1 MNNWSGVMSVGLVL
15 SYVESQRNKGCL
27 YKLVLLPAVKK
38 IKRKICQVCFD
49 LK

>member
-1 MNNWSGVMSVGLVL
+1 MSIGLVL

-27 YKLVLLPAVKK
+27 YEVVFLPAVKK
-38 IKRKICQVCFD
+38 IKRKIMSSTVCFD